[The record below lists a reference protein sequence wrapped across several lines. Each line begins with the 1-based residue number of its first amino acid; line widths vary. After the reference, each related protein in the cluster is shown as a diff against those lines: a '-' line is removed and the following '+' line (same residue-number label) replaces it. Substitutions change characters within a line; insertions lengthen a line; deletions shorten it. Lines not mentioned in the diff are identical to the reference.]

1 MPGGERD
8 GPTNRGTAPTK
19 GGRMPDRL
27 ALILSG
33 AVSLGSFEAGVLT
46 EILYVLDL
54 LAGRGTPCTL
64 DVITGASAG
73 SMTAALVGR
82 AVMNDFADRA
92 LLHDAWVDRIDIR
105 GLTHDMPANA
115 FLSKRP
121 VEEIAADFLLARPLG
136 TTRRARFAPDT
147 LRLSFTLSNMTG
159 VDYAIPDRL
168 AQGASF
174 TSTFF
179 AERRRVTLD
188 DAGAQD
194 PARWREISDAAIAS
208 GSFPLAFPPAM
219 LDSSREPWPNASLDP
234 FPKQFCYVD
243 GGVFNNEPI
252 KEAVQ
257 LSLAADGGEIDDG
270 RKFLLVD
277 ADLNRSAVRDFDSDS
292 SLLATAAR
300 LASIVE
306 GEVTASDWLRA
317 RRVNQELAWRDELLP
332 RLRAMLESNSVA
344 DPRAFGAELRQS
356 AEAIVEKK
364 KALFPGRYPADYLQ
378 QALDRTARK
387 HAAVITG
394 LGPERAAMLATMIF
408 VLNSIA
414 GLDRKDELDIDVIY
428 SDPGQTAGDRLMNFG
443 GFFNREW
450 REFDFRLGRQKA
462 YALLPKIL
470 GIEENYPREQG
481 PQGTDLY
488 VNRVDYSGVTMRDAD
503 EALRRRLRDSAVAK
517 VQAMSSGYLPGPKW
531 LRFATGPI
539 TRWAVGRV
547 IGKKVDELLEL

>member
-1 MPGGERD
+1 MPSGERD
-8 GPTNRGTAPTK
+8 GSTAHEPAPGERRGT
-19 GGRMPDRL
+19 PDRL

-33 AVSLGSFEAGVLT
+33 AVSLGSFEAGVLA
-46 EILYVLDL
+46 EVLYVLDL
-54 LAGRGTPCTL
+54 LAGRGTPCIL

-105 GLTHDMPANA
+105 GLTKDMPGNA

-121 VEEIAADFLLARPLG
+121 VEGIADDFLLARPLG
-136 TTRRARFAPDT
+136 TATRARFAPDT
-147 LRLSFTLSNMTG
+147 LRLSFTLSNMCG

-168 AQGASF
+168 SRGEAF

-179 AERRRVTLD
+179 AERRRFTLD
-188 DAGAQD
+188 DAQARDLAQ
-194 PARWREISDAAIAS
+194 WRAIRNAAVAS
-208 GSFPLAFPPAM
+208 GSFPLAFPPSMVDAAK
-219 LDSSREPWPNASLDP
+219 EAWPNCTTDP
-234 FPKQFCYVD
+234 FPGQFCYVD

-277 ADLNRSAVRDFDSDS
+277 ANLNRSAAMNFTSES

-306 GEVTASDWLRA
+306 GEATANDWLRA
-317 RRVNQELAWRDELLP
+317 RRVNQEITWRDDLLA
-332 RLRAMLESNSVA
+332 RLRAMVESNTVA
-344 DPRAFGAELRQS
+344 DPEAFATELRQS
-356 AEAIVEKK
+356 AASIVAKK
-364 KALFPGRYPADYLQ
+364 QELFPGRYPADYLQ
-378 QALDRTARK
+378 QSLDRTARR
-387 HAAVITG
+387 HAPVIEG
-394 LGPERAAMLATMIF
+394 LGPQRTAMLTTMIF

-428 SDPGQTAGDRLMNFG
+428 ADPGQTAGDRLMSFG

-470 GIEENYPREQG
+470 GVEEGYPPERG
-481 PQGTDLY
+481 PDGTDLY
-488 VNRVDYSGVTMRDAD
+488 VNRVDYSNVDMKDAD
-503 EALRRRLRDSAVAK
+503 VAQRRILRDSAVAK